1 MDGYGGP
8 IYCGSGCFHRREILC
23 GRKYD
28 KETKIEL
35 KRENDSKREESLLE
49 LEETSKALASCTY
62 ETNTQWGKEVSI
74 SFLAICVFFNDGD
87 RYISL
92 CTPCIN

>member
-8 IYCGSGCFHRREILC
+8 LYSGSGCFNRREILC
-23 GRKYD
+23 GRKYN
-28 KETKIEL
+28 KESKIEL
-35 KRENDSKREESLLE
+35 KRENDPKREESLLD

-74 SFLAICVFFNDGD
+74 SLLVKCLTQLVFGGKK
-87 RYISL
+87 L
-92 CTPCIN
+92 